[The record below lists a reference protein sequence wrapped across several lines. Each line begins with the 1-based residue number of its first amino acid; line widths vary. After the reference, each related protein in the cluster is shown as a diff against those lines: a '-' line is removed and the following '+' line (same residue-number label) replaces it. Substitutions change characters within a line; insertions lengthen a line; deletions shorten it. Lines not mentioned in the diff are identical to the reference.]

1 MSNISVC
8 IATYNG
14 ENYIESQLISIL
26 TELNI
31 KDEVIIVD
39 DCSSDDTIK
48 VIRSI
53 SDSRI
58 KLFFNEKN
66 IGHIKSFE
74 RAINLSTGSVIF
86 LSDQDDVWISGRVVD
101 MVQKMQDDNSN
112 ILFSSFNSI
121 DENGRELNKK
131 ILLSDKKASSFNLI
145 LKIFLGRS
153 NYWGCSMCLN
163 RSFLDIALPIPKS
176 VEAHDIW
183 FALVG
188 CYTNKITNY
197 SQITLLHRF
206 HAFNQTPKRR
216 RSLIKVLISRVGY
229 IVQLVIISA
238 RKGRGVNN

>member
-145 LKIFLGRS
+145 LKIFI
-153 NYWGCSMCLN
+153 Y
-163 RSFLDIALPIPKS
+163 
-176 VEAHDIW
+176 
-183 FALVG
+183 
-188 CYTNKITNY
+188 
-197 SQITLLHRF
+197 
-206 HAFNQTPKRR
+206 
-216 RSLIKVLISRVGY
+216 
-229 IVQLVIISA
+229 
-238 RKGRGVNN
+238 